1 MKAIVLAAGF
11 GKRLKPLTEKTPKSL
26 LEVGGKPIIDHLL
39 DFLFASSSITSVHIR
54 TNALYYPLFKDWL
67 KRCPYI
73 GKVEISSN
81 GVSSINEKLG
91 AIGDLENIC
100 SSNYITEDVI
110 VVAADNIFSFEL
122 DPFIEFSRTRE
133 ADVVAVREC
142 SDEEVLKMGGVVEI
156 TSEGR
161 VIDFKEKP
169 SDPKT
174 NLAALPLYYL
184 SANSIQFLKKYILEG
199 NDRDKMGSFLQWSY
213 RRRPLY
219 AFKVDGARIH
229 ITDMESY
236 EEARRMFCT
245 D

>member
-11 GKRLKPLTEKTPKSL
+11 GDRLRPITESTPKSL
-26 LEVGGKPIIDHLL
+26 LEVGGRPIIDHLL
-39 DFLFASSSITSVHIR
+39 DFLFASESITNVHIR
-54 TNALYYPLFKDWL
+54 TNAFYYPLFKDWL
-67 KRCPYI
+67 KSCPYI
-73 GKVEISSN
+73 GRVELSSN
-81 GVSSINEKLG
+81 GVASIDKRLG

-100 SSNYITEDVI
+100 SSNHIKDDVL
-110 VVAADNIFSFEL
+110 VVAADNIFSFEI
-122 DPFIEFSRTRE
+122 DPFVKFSSTKD

-142 SDEEVLKMGGVVEI
+142 GDDEILKMGGVVEI
-156 TSEGR
+156 TSGGR

-219 AFKVDGARIH
+219 AFKVDGTRIH

-236 EEARRMFCT
+236 EEAKKKFGSS
-245 D
+245 